1 MNKEKENKNAEIS
14 ARIAGILD
22 YFSESK
28 NAFALKL
35 GYERAQTVYDII
47 NGKNAPSYDFF
58 KKFQFSEYSEII
70 NTDWLLT
77 GRGSMLK
84 TKCIEQIQ
92 SAENVVVT
100 EDKNKA
106 SIIQTKHSVKSEETA
121 LMSDKDTGKE
131 KVSAEVN
138 YEYKG
143 APYYNV
149 DFIGGFDLVLN
160 DQTRNPD
167 YYIDFAPYNK
177 EGVIWCNITGHS
189 MEPELNNGDFIA
201 MKEMHDPIQYLPYG
215 EIYGIVT
222 DSYRTVKRIRM
233 ADRDG
238 FVRLIPTNKSSE
250 YGEQEIPIKMIRK
263 VYAVLGSMHRLF

>member
-1 MNKEKENKNAEIS
+1 MILKRLKEFIDANNLSIAAFEKSIGMSNASFGKSLKNNGAIGSDKLEN
-14 ARIAGILD
+14 IL
-22 YFSESK
+22 K
-28 NAFALKL
+28 
-35 GYERAQTVYDII
+35 VYPDI
-47 NGKNAPSYDFF
+47 NP
-58 KKFQFSEYSEII
+58 
-70 NTDWLLT
+70 DWLLT

-84 TKCIEQIQ
+84 
-92 SAENVVVT
+92 SDGV
-100 EDKNKA
+100 
-106 SIIQTKHSVKSEETA
+106 A
-121 LMSDKDTGKE
+121 LMGDKEGEKKE
-131 KVSAEVN
+131 ALPEVN

-167 YYIDFAPYNK
+167 YYINFAPYNK

-238 FVRLIPTNKSSE
+238 FVRLIPTNKSPE
-250 YGEQEIPIKMIRK
+250 YAEQEIPVEMIRK